1 MNDAAAQALP
11 VMSGHPARPRLALA
25 LAVLSVPGST
35 VAWELFDFAGLVI
48 GLPLAIAA
56 IVLGISAR
64 RALGGESGHGMATAA
79 VVIATVM
86 VAMMAVWFTVDAV
99 S

>member
-1 MNDAAAQALP
+1 MDDATAQALP
-11 VMSGHPARPRLALA
+11 VTSGHPARPRLALT

-35 VAWELFDFAGLVI
+35 IAWDLFDFGGFVI

-56 IVLGISAR
+56 IVLGIRAR
-64 RALGGESGHGMATAA
+64 RALGGESGSGMATAA
-79 VVIATVM
+79 VVIATAI